1 MPLYLRTL
9 DGSYHVLGSHL
20 AADPR
25 EFWRRLDRQF
35 NLLPLPGRRGPH
47 ACLYL

>member
-1 MPLYLRTL
+1 
-9 DGSYHVLGSHL
+9 L

-35 NLLPLPGRRGPH
+35 NLLLARKKGVPTLVRICNLPEDSKPPPGTLLAER
-47 ACLYL
+47 